1 MTAAIIDDLNG
12 DPPGGGRWT
21 CVADTVMGG
30 VSGGQLR
37 TEIVAGRRARRL
49 TGTVSLAN
57 NGGFLQMA
65 IDLAADG
72 SSVDASAFSGL
83 ALAVC
88 GDGQEYGLH
97 LRTDDVRRPWQS
109 YRARFR
115 APGAWTAITLPFDRF
130 TPHRL
135 EAALDLSRLRRI
147 GLVAIGRPGP
157 VDLAL
162 GDLRFY

>member
-1 MTAAIIDDLNG
+1 MTAAIIDDLTG
-12 DPPGGGRWT
+12 DPHGGGRWA
-21 CVADTVMGG
+21 CIADTVMGG

-37 TEIVAGRRARRL
+37 RTRHL

-72 SSVDASAFSGL
+72 SSVDAHAFSGIS
-83 ALAVC
+83 LAVC

-115 APGAWTAITLPFDRF
+115 APGA
-130 TPHRL
+130 
-135 EAALDLSRLRRI
+135 
-147 GLVAIGRPGP
+147 
-157 VDLAL
+157 
-162 GDLRFY
+162 